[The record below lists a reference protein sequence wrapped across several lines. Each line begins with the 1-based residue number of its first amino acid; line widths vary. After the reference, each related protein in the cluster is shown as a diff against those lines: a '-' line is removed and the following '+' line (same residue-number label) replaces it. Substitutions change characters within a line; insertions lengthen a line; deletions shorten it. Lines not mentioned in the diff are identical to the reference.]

1 MNKTFSLDSAPECTD
16 LGADQL
22 GALAARLQ
30 SLEIPAFASYAPDL
44 AALAAASQRY
54 RGKKHVIVEGN
65 GGSMSTLRAFV
76 SCFGD
81 RMEQDIHLLDTSD
94 PDAVARIQA
103 RCPAADSVLIVVS
116 KSGESIDAI
125 AAVLALREYET
136 VFVTGESGALYEL
149 ARTQGI
155 PELRHPDISGRYSG
169 LTECALLPAAVLGL
183 DTAELVAGAQDM
195 YRECAPQAPF
205 ASNPA
210 LQLAAS
216 LDKLEKEGYT
226 TLFLS
231 MYSRKL
237 AGFFEL
243 ITQLFHEGVCKE
255 GLGQTI
261 YGGEAPENQ
270 HHTLQRFNSGR
281 QDSVGI
287 FLTADSGAEVRLAA
301 PENIRAIRCRNL
313 TLGQLDGVSLGEV
326 LHTEFQGTWQDTVEK
341 GIPAFHLH
349 VGEINPRTVGR
360 LIAFWQYAAFYSSV
374 LREVNPFN
382 QPGVERSKQY
392 IFELLEKR

>member
-1 MNKTFSLDSAPECTD
+1 MNKTFSLDSASARTD

-22 GALAARLQ
+22 AALAARLQ
-30 SLEIPAFASYAPDL
+30 PLEIPAFASYTPDL
-44 AALAAASQRY
+44 AALNAAGAKY
-54 RGKKHVIVEGN
+54 RGKRHIIVEGN

-81 RMEQDIHLLDTSD
+81 GLDQDVHLLDTSD
-94 PDAVARIQA
+94 PDAVARIKA
-103 RCPAADSVLIVVS
+103 RCPVADSLLIVVS

-136 VFVTGESGALYEL
+136 VFVTGQSGALHEL
-149 ARTQGI
+149 AQAQGVA
-155 PELRHPDISGRYSG
+155 ELRHPDISGRYSG

-183 DTAELVAGAQDM
+183 DTAELVAGARDM
-195 YRECAPQAPF
+195 YRECAPQMPF
-205 ASNPA
+205 AGNPA

-243 ITQLFHEGVCKE
+243 ITQLFHEGVCKD

-281 QDSVGI
+281 ADSVGI
-287 FLTADSGAEVRLAA
+287 FLTADSGSEVRLTA
-301 PENIRAIRCRNL
+301 PEDIRAIRCRNL
-313 TLGQLDGVSLGEV
+313 TLGQLDGLSLNQV
-326 LHTEFQGTWQDTVEK
+326 LRTEFEGTWRDTVEK

-349 VGEINPRTVGR
+349 AGEITPRTVGR
-360 LIAFWQYAAFYSSV
+360 LIVFWQYAAFYSSV
-374 LREVNPFN
+374 LRKVDPFN